1 MSNIVDIIIIGGGIA
16 GLYAAYQIKR
26 IAPPNTTFLILE
38 KNPRQSLGGRAGN
51 ETFYGANVVV
61 GAGVGRKEK
70 DHALIKLLKDTKTHT
85 SEFATSRIY
94 VPRALFQP
102 DDIMNTIRT
111 LKAEY
116 NKRPEHYRHTKKSFK
131 QFFIDTLGDGEYRS
145 FVISTGYTD
154 FENADIYETLYH
166 YGMDDNVSGWTAIHV
181 PWKDLIDSLYQKIGG
196 GSRHFRFSTE
206 VTRIR
211 KIEDNPGC
219 IFEVATSTATPNT
232 SNNKVYYANKVVV
245 ATTVDAVRRIVP
257 GASARSSIY
266 QQIQGQPFLIVY
278 AKFDRES
285 TEIMKKYVTSF
296 TVLQTGH
303 LQKMIPMDPDKGVY
317 MVAYSDNQHARI
329 LKAKGALENTRKNCE
344 MYSKWAADALGI
356 PVSTPLHIIAIKDY
370 YWPIGTHYY
379 EPLAKE
385 YKTRSEFIHQ
395 AQHPMKGLAVVGEMV
410 SRDQG
415 WVEGALESVDKVITR
430 DWVSMLY

>member
-1 MSNIVDIIIIGGGIA
+1 MNNVVDVIIIGGGIA

-26 IAPPNTTFLILE
+26 LAPPNTSFLVLE
-38 KNPRQSLGGRAGN
+38 KNPKQWLGGRAGN

-61 GAGVGRKEK
+61 GAGVGRKSK
-70 DHALIKLLKDTKTHT
+70 DHALIKLLKDSKVPN
-85 SEFATSRIY
+85 SEFTSSRIY
-94 VPRALFQP
+94 VPRALFHTH
-102 DDIMNTIRT
+102 DIIKTMRL

-116 NKRPEHYRHTKKSFK
+116 NKRAEHYRHSRKTFK
-131 QFFIDTLGDGEYRS
+131 QFFIDTLGESEYRS

-154 FENADIYETLYH
+154 FEDADIYETLYH

-196 GSRHFRFSTE
+196 SQHFRFSTE

-211 KIEDNPGC
+211 KIEDNPG
-219 IFEVATSTATPNT
+219 IFEVATATPNG
-232 SNNKVYYANKVVV
+232 NKTYYANKVVV
-245 ATTVDAVRRIVP
+245 ATTVDAVRKIVP
-257 GASARSSIY
+257 GASARTSIY

-296 TVLQTGH
+296 TVLEKGH

-317 MVAYSDNQHARI
+317 MVAYSDNQHARA

-370 YWPIGTHYY
+370 YWQTGTHYY
-379 EPLAKE
+379 EPLTKE
-385 YKTRSEFIHQ
+385 FKSRADFIHQ
-395 AQHPMKGLAVVGEMV
+395 AQHPEKGMVVVGEMV

-415 WVEGALESVDKVITR
+415 WVEGALESVDAVVTKE
-430 DWVSMLY
+430 WVSTLY

>member
-1 MSNIVDIIIIGGGIA
+1 MNNVVDVIIIGGGIA

-26 IAPPNTTFLILE
+26 IAPPNTTFLVLE
-38 KNPRQSLGGRAGN
+38 KNPRQWLGGRAGN

-94 VPRALFQP
+94 VPRALFKP
-102 DDIMNTIRT
+102 DDIMNAIRT

-196 GSRHFRFSTE
+196 SKHFRFSTE

-211 KIEDNPGC
+211 KIEDNPG
-219 IFEVATSTATPNT
+219 IFEVVTATPNG
-232 SNNKVYYANKVVV
+232 NKIYYANKVVV
-245 ATTVDAVRRIVP
+245 ATTVDAVRKIVP
-257 GASARSSIY
+257 GASTRTSIY

-296 TVLQTGH
+296 TVLEKGH

-317 MVAYSDNQHARI
+317 MVAYSDNQHARA

-344 MYSKWAADALGI
+344 MYSKWAVDALGI
-356 PVSTPLHIIAIKDY
+356 PASTPLHIIAIKDY

-395 AQHPMKGLAVVGEMV
+395 AQHPMKGMVVVGEMV

-430 DWVSMLY
+430 DWVSTIY

>member
-1 MSNIVDIIIIGGGIA
+1 
-16 GLYAAYQIKR
+16 
-26 IAPPNTTFLILE
+26 
-38 KNPRQSLGGRAGN
+38 
-51 ETFYGANVVV
+51 
-61 GAGVGRKEK
+61 
-70 DHALIKLLKDTKTHT
+70 
-85 SEFATSRIY
+85 
-94 VPRALFQP
+94 
-102 DDIMNTIRT
+102 MNAIRT

-116 NKRPEHYRHTKKSFK
+116 NKRPEYYRHTKKSFK
-131 QFFIDTLGDGEYRS
+131 QFFIDTLGEGEYRS

-219 IFEVATSTATPNT
+219 IFEVATSTAIPNG
-232 SNNKVYYANKVVV
+232 NKTYYANKVVV

-257 GASARSSIY
+257 GASARPSIY

-317 MVAYSDNQHARI
+317 MVAYNDNQHARI

-356 PVSTPLHIIAIKDY
+356 PASTPLHIIAIKD
-370 YWPIGTHYY
+370 
-379 EPLAKE
+379 
-385 YKTRSEFIHQ
+385 
-395 AQHPMKGLAVVGEMV
+395 
-410 SRDQG
+410 
-415 WVEGALESVDKVITR
+415 
-430 DWVSMLY
+430 

>member
-1 MSNIVDIIIIGGGIA
+1 MNNVVDIIIIGGGIA

-26 IAPPNTTFLILE
+26 IAPSNTSLLVLE
-38 KNPRQSLGGRAGN
+38 KNPKQWLGGRAGN

-70 DHALIKLLKDTKTHT
+70 DHALIKLLKDTKVPN
-85 SEFATSRIY
+85 SEFTSSRIY

-102 DDIMNTIRT
+102 HDIMKTMRI

-116 NKRPEHYRHTKKSFK
+116 NKRTEHYRHSRKTFK
-131 QFFIDTLGDGEYRS
+131 QFFIDTLGESEYRS

-154 FENADIYETLYH
+154 FEDADIYETLYH

-181 PWKDLIDSLYQKIGG
+181 PWKDLIETLYQKIGG
-196 GSRHFRFSTE
+196 GSQHFRFSTE

-211 KIEDNPGC
+211 KIEDNPG
-219 IFEVATSTATPNT
+219 IFEVATATPNG
-232 SNNKVYYANKVVV
+232 NKTYYANKVVV
-245 ATTVDAVRRIVP
+245 ATTVDAVRKILP
-257 GASARSSIY
+257 GASVRTSIY

-296 TVLQTGH
+296 TVLEKGH

-317 MVAYSDNQHARI
+317 MVAYSDNRHARA

-356 PVSTPLHIIAIKDY
+356 PASTPLHIIAIKDY
-370 YWPIGTHYY
+370 YWQTGTHYY
-379 EPLAKE
+379 EPLTKE
-385 YKTRSEFIHQ
+385 YKSRAEFIRQ
-395 AQHPMKGLAVVGEMV
+395 AQHPEKGMVVVGEMV

-415 WVEGALESVDKVITR
+415 WVEGALESVDTVITR
-430 DWVSMLY
+430 DWVSTLY

>member
-1 MSNIVDIIIIGGGIA
+1 MNNVVDVIIIGGGIA

-26 IAPPNTTFLILE
+26 LAPPNTTFLVLE
-38 KNPRQSLGGRAGN
+38 KNPKQWLGGRAGN

-70 DHALIKLLKDTKTHT
+70 DHALIKLLKDTKVRT
-85 SEFATSRIY
+85 SEFTSSRIY

-102 DDIMNTIRT
+102 DDIMKTMRL

-116 NKRPEHYRHTKKSFK
+116 NKRAEHYRHSRKTFK
-131 QFFIDTLGDGEYRS
+131 QFFIDTLGESEYRS

-154 FENADIYETLYH
+154 FEDADIYETLYH

-181 PWKDLIDSLYQKIGG
+181 PWKDLIESLYQQIGG
-196 GSRHFRFSTE
+196 SKHFRFSTE

-211 KIEDNPGC
+211 KIEDNPG
-219 IFEVATSTATPNT
+219 IFEVATATPNG
-232 SNNKVYYANKVVV
+232 NKTYYANKVVV
-245 ATTVDAVRRIVP
+245 ATTVDAVRKIAP
-257 GASARSSIY
+257 GASARTSIY

-296 TVLQTGH
+296 TVLEKGH

-317 MVAYSDNQHARI
+317 MVAYSDNQHARA

-370 YWPIGTHYY
+370 YWQTGTHYY

-385 YKTRSEFIHQ
+385 FKSRAEFIRQ
-395 AQHPMKGLAVVGEMV
+395 AQHPDKGRVVVGEMV

-415 WVEGALESVDKVITR
+415 WVEGALESVDAVVTKE
-430 DWVSMLY
+430 WVSTLY

>member
-1 MSNIVDIIIIGGGIA
+1 MNNVVDVIIIGGGIA

-38 KNPRQSLGGRAGN
+38 KNPKKWLGGRAGN
-51 ETFYGANVVV
+51 ETFYGADVVV
-61 GAGVGRKEK
+61 GAGVGRKSK
-70 DHALIKLLKDTKTHT
+70 DHALIKLLKDTKVPN
-85 SEFATSRIY
+85 SEFISERIY

-102 DDIMNTIRT
+102 DDIMKTMRA

-116 NKRPEHYRHTKKSFK
+116 NKRPEHYRYSQKTFK
-131 QFFIDTLGDGEYRS
+131 QFFIETLSEGEYRS
-145 FVISTGYTD
+145 FVTSTGYTD
-154 FENADIYETLYH
+154 FEEADIYETLYH

-181 PWKDLIDSLYQKIGG
+181 PWKELIETLYQQIGG
-196 GSRHFRFSTE
+196 SKHFRFSSE

-211 KIEDNPGC
+211 KIEDNPGS
-219 IFEVATSTATPNT
+219 IFEVTTAAPQRHT
-232 SNNKVYYANKVVV
+232 YYANKVVV
-245 ATTVDAVRRIVP
+245 ASTVDAVRKIVP
-257 GASARSSIY
+257 GASSRSSIY

-296 TVLQTGH
+296 TVLEKGH

-317 MVAYSDNQHARI
+317 MIAYSDNDHAKA

-344 MYSKWAADALGI
+344 MYSKWAVDALGI
-356 PVSTPLHIIAIKDY
+356 PASTPLHIIAIKDY
-370 YWPIGTHYY
+370 YWSIGTHYY

-385 YKTRSEFIHQ
+385 YKSRAEFIRQ
-395 AQHPMKGLAVVGEMV
+395 AQHPEKGMVVVGEMV

-415 WVEGALESVDKVITR
+415 WVEGALESVDAVITSA
-430 DWVSMLY
+430 WVNTIH

>member
-1 MSNIVDIIIIGGGIA
+1 MNNVVDVIIIGGGIA

-26 IAPPNTTFLILE
+26 IAPSNTTFLILE
-38 KNPRQSLGGRAGN
+38 KNQKQWLGGRAGN
-51 ETFYGANVVV
+51 DTFYGANVVV
-61 GAGVGRKEK
+61 GAGVGRKSK
-70 DHALIKLLKDTKTHT
+70 DHTLIKLLKDTKVPN
-85 SEFATSRIY
+85 SEFTSSRIY

-102 DDIMNTIRT
+102 DDIMKTMRL

-116 NKRPEHYRHTKKSFK
+116 NKRPEHYRHSRKSFK
-131 QFFIDTLGDGEYRS
+131 QFFIETLGEGEYRS

-154 FENADIYETLYH
+154 FEDTDIYETLYH

-196 GSRHFRFSTE
+196 SKHFRFSTE

-211 KIEDNPGC
+211 KIEDNPG
-219 IFEVATSTATPNT
+219 IFEVATATPNG
-232 SNNKVYYANKVVV
+232 NKTYYANKVVV
-245 ATTVDAVRRIVP
+245 ATTVDAVRKIVP
-257 GASARSSIY
+257 GASTRTSIY

-296 TVLQTGH
+296 TVLEKGH

-317 MVAYSDNQHARI
+317 MVAYSDNQHARA

-370 YWPIGTHYY
+370 YWQTGTHYY
-379 EPLAKE
+379 EPLTKE
-385 YKTRSEFIHQ
+385 YKSRAEFIRQ
-395 AQHPMKGLAVVGEMV
+395 AQHPEKGMVVVGEMV

-415 WVEGALESVDKVITR
+415 WVEGALESVDAVVTKE
-430 DWVSMLY
+430 WVSTLY

>member
-1 MSNIVDIIIIGGGIA
+1 MNNVVDIIIIGGGIA

-26 IAPPNTTFLILE
+26 LAPPNTTFLVLE
-38 KNPRQSLGGRAGN
+38 KNPKQWLGGRAGN

-70 DHALIKLLKDTKTHT
+70 DHALIKLLKDTKVRT
-85 SEFATSRIY
+85 SEFTSERIY

-102 DDIMNTIRT
+102 DDIMKTMRL

-116 NKRPEHYRHTKKSFK
+116 NKRAEYYRHSRKTFK
-131 QFFIDTLGDGEYRS
+131 QFFIDTLGESEYRS

-154 FENADIYETLYH
+154 FEDADIYETLYH

-181 PWKDLIDSLYQKIGG
+181 PWKDLTESLYQQIGG
-196 GSRHFRFSTE
+196 SKHFRFSTE

-211 KIEDNPGC
+211 KIEDNAG
-219 IFEVATSTATPNT
+219 IFEVATATPNG
-232 SNNKVYYANKVVV
+232 NKTYYANKVVM
-245 ATTVDAVRRIVP
+245 ATTVDAVRKIVP
-257 GASARSSIY
+257 GASARTSIY
-266 QQIQGQPFLIVY
+266 QQIQGQTFLIVY

-296 TVLQTGH
+296 TVLEKGH

-317 MVAYSDNQHARI
+317 MVAYSDNQHARA

-344 MYSKWAADALGI
+344 MYSKWAVDALGI
-356 PVSTPLHIIAIKDY
+356 PASTPLHIIAIKDY

-379 EPLAKE
+379 EPLTKE
-385 YKTRSEFIHQ
+385 YKSRADFIRQ
-395 AQHPMKGLAVVGEMV
+395 AQHPEKGMVVVGEMV

-415 WVEGALESVDKVITR
+415 WVEGALESVDAVVTKE
-430 DWVSMLY
+430 WVSTLY

>member
-1 MSNIVDIIIIGGGIA
+1 MNNVVDIIIIGGGIA

-26 IAPPNTTFLILE
+26 LAPPNTTFLVLE
-38 KNPRQSLGGRAGN
+38 KNPKKWLGGRAGN
-51 ETFYGANVVV
+51 DTFYGADVVV
-61 GAGVGRKEK
+61 GAGVGRKSK
-70 DHALIKLLKDTKTHT
+70 DHALIKLLKDTKVPNSEFT
-85 SEFATSRIY
+85 SERIY

-102 DDIMNTIRT
+102 DDIMKTMRA

-116 NKRPEHYRHTKKSFK
+116 NKRPEHYRHSRKTFK
-131 QFFIDTLGDGEYRS
+131 QFFIDALGESEYRS
-145 FVISTGYTD
+145 FVTSTGYTD
-154 FENADIYETLYH
+154 FEDADIYETLYH

-181 PWKDLIDSLYQKIGG
+181 PWKDLTESLYQQIGG
-196 GSRHFRFSTE
+196 SKHFRFSSE

-211 KIEDNPGC
+211 KIEENPGC
-219 IFEVATSTATPNT
+219 IFEVTTTSPQRHT
-232 SNNKVYYANKVVV
+232 YYANKVVV
-245 ATTVDAVRRIVP
+245 ATTVDAVRKIVP
-257 GASARSSIY
+257 GASSRSSIY

-296 TVLQTGH
+296 TVLEKGH

-317 MVAYSDNQHARI
+317 MIAYSDNDHTKA

-344 MYSKWAADALGI
+344 MYSKWAVDALGI
-356 PVSTPLHIIAIKDY
+356 PASTPLHIIAIKDY

-379 EPLAKE
+379 EPLTKE
-385 YKTRSEFIHQ
+385 FKSRTEFIRQ
-395 AQHPMKGLAVVGEMV
+395 AQHPDKGMVVVGEMV

-415 WVEGALESVDKVITR
+415 WVEGALESVDAVIMKE
-430 DWVSMLY
+430 WVSTLY

>member
-1 MSNIVDIIIIGGGIA
+1 MNNVVDIIIIGGGIA

-26 IAPPNTTFLILE
+26 LAPPNTTFLVLE
-38 KNPRQSLGGRAGN
+38 KNPKQWLGGRAGN
-51 ETFYGANVVV
+51 DTFYGANVVV

-70 DHALIKLLKDTKTHT
+70 DHALIKLLKDTKVRSSEFT
-85 SEFATSRIY
+85 SERIY

-102 DDIMNTIRT
+102 HDIMKTMRL

-116 NKRPEHYRHTKKSFK
+116 NKRAEHYRHSRKTFK
-131 QFFIDTLGDGEYRS
+131 QFFIDTLGESEYRS

-154 FENADIYETLYH
+154 FEDADIYETLYH
-166 YGMDDNVSGWTAIHV
+166 YGMDDNVSGWKAIHV
-181 PWKDLIDSLYQKIGG
+181 PWKDLTESLYQQIGG
-196 GSRHFRFSTE
+196 SKHFRFSTE

-211 KIEDNPGC
+211 KIEDNPGS
-219 IFEVATSTATPNT
+219 IFEVATATPNG
-232 SNNKVYYANKVVV
+232 NKTYYANKVVV
-245 ATTVDAVRRIVP
+245 ATTVDAVRKIVP
-257 GASARSSIY
+257 GASTRTSIY

-296 TVLQTGH
+296 TVLEKGH

-317 MVAYSDNQHARI
+317 MVAYSDNQHARA

-370 YWPIGTHYY
+370 YWQTGTHYY
-379 EPLAKE
+379 EPLTKE
-385 YKTRSEFIHQ
+385 YKSRADFIHQ
-395 AQHPMKGLAVVGEMV
+395 AQHPDKGMVVVGEMV

-415 WVEGALESVDKVITR
+415 WVEGALESVDAVVTKE
-430 DWVSMLY
+430 WVSTLY

>member
-1 MSNIVDIIIIGGGIA
+1 MNKVVDVIIIGGGIA

-38 KNPRQSLGGRAGN
+38 KNSKKWLGGRAGN
-51 ETFYGANVVV
+51 ETFYGANIVV
-61 GAGVGRKEK
+61 GAGVGRKSK
-70 DHALIKLLKDTKTHT
+70 DHALIKLLKDTKVPNSEFT
-85 SEFATSRIY
+85 SERIY

-102 DDIMNTIRT
+102 DDIMKTMRT

-116 NKRPEHYRHTKKSFK
+116 NKRPEHYRYSQKTFK
-131 QFFIDTLGDGEYRS
+131 QFFIETLGEGEYRS
-145 FVISTGYTD
+145 FVTSTGYTD
-154 FENADIYETLYH
+154 FEEADIYETLYH

-181 PWKDLIDSLYQKIGG
+181 PWNDLTETLYQQIGG
-196 GSRHFRFSTE
+196 SKHFRFSSE

-211 KIEDNPGC
+211 KIEDNPGS
-219 IFEVATSTATPNT
+219 IFEVMTAAPQRHT
-232 SNNKVYYANKVVV
+232 YYANKVVV
-245 ATTVDAVRRIVP
+245 ATTVDAVRKIVP
-257 GASARSSIY
+257 GASSRSSIY

-296 TVLQTGH
+296 TVLEKGH

-317 MVAYSDNQHARI
+317 MIAYSDNDHAKA

-344 MYSKWAADALGI
+344 MYSKWAVDALGI
-356 PVSTPLHIIAIKDY
+356 PASTPLHIIAIKDY
-370 YWPIGTHYY
+370 YWSIGTHYY
-379 EPLAKE
+379 EPLTKE
-385 YKTRSEFIHQ
+385 FKTRSEFIRQ
-395 AQHPMKGLAVVGEMV
+395 AQHPEKGMVVVGEMV

-430 DWVSMLY
+430 DWVSTLY